1 MEEPVNS
8 KDPTE
13 GGQTSEAA
21 KPVTPPEAVGPFVQS
36 PEGEAAR
43 ERTGPRLTPELR
55 AWLLQQSTEEE
66 IVAGLRE
73 LREKGG
79 LEFHEFVR
87 ELEQVVHGGEPT
99 ER

>member
-13 GGQTSEAA
+13 GGQTSKAA
-21 KPVTPPEAVGPFVQS
+21 KPVTPPETVGPFAES
-36 PEGEAAR
+36 PEEGAAR
-43 ERTGPRLTPELR
+43 ERKETRLTPELR

-66 IVAGLRE
+66 IVVGLRE

-79 LEFHEFVR
+79 LEFHEFVQ
-87 ELEQVVHGGEPT
+87 ELEQVVHGGERT